1 MEASVKFKRYVL
13 SGVFMVLTDGV
24 HGPALAPSEML
35 LLNSGIIAIC
45 YMLLCKPS
53 FTKKGEI
60 FLLSALTVVAA
71 TSRIVLEP
79 LPNVQPLTVMCL
91 VMGATLGARRGMAF
105 AVMAT
110 LLSNLFLSHGY
121 WTIFQ
126 ATGWAMIALAGS
138 KLNLVQSKKIMMKK
152 LAISSV
158 IFSILFG
165 WWVSL
170 SIYQIGMS
178 GEQFFLYILN
188 GLPFDFM
195 HAMASLVTAV
205 WLAPWLVNLTCEIS
219 HSDYRETS
227 VGETDVI
234 IA

>member
-13 SGVFMVLTDGV
+13 SGLFMVLTDGV

-35 LLNSGIIAIC
+35 LFNSAIIAFC
-45 YMLLCKPS
+45 YVLLCKPS
-53 FTKKGEI
+53 FTKKGEM
-60 FLLSALTVVAA
+60 FVLSALTIAA
-71 TSRIVLEP
+71 AASRIVLEP

-91 VMGATLGARRGMAF
+91 VIGATLGARRGMAF

-126 ATGWAMIALAGS
+126 GTGWAIIALVGS
-138 KLNLVQSKKIMMKK
+138 KINLIHDKQIVMKK
-152 LAISSV
+152 LIFSSV
-158 IFSILFG
+158 VCSTLFG

-170 SIYQIGMS
+170 SIYKIGMS
-178 GEQFFLYILN
+178 GELFFLYILN

-195 HAMASLVTAV
+195 HVMASLVTAV
-205 WLAPWLVNLTCEIS
+205 WLAPWLVNLTSDIS
-219 HSDYRETS
+219 YADNRETS